1 MSTSS
6 HFPTHHIPDDG
17 TRYAPGEVVRVDQSA
32 GRIQIIKDP
41 QGTYEVMNCRSATEY
56 GSNPPLLRID
66 LRKRV
71 AAPPAETTD
80 PWAPRSPYD
89 RR

>member
-6 HFPTHHIPDDG
+6 RFPTHHIPDDG
-17 TRYAPGEVVRVDQSA
+17 TRYAPGEFVRVDHSL

-41 QGTYEVMNCRSATEY
+41 QGTYEVMSCRPATEY
-56 GSNPPLLRID
+56 GSDPPLLRLD

-71 AAPPAETTD
+71 ATPLAENTD

-89 RR
+89 RW